1 MTAAKFAPLETAV
14 DRLLAEIAA
23 KIQLSPRRHRMAVSR
38 YETIA
43 QWLERDG
50 SPLRGKVARLY
61 PQGSMAIGAT
71 ILSRD
76 GNDRF
81 DIDIAVE
88 LDYPEDSSPQ
98 AMLDRLHGAVNGKAN
113 SRYFG
118 MVKRRSRCVTVKFA
132 EMHLDLTP
140 MVRRPGTPERESWIF
155 ESRKE
160 NPSAGKRLAANPHGF
175 AAWFN
180 AKTHQPGDPFA
191 AAFLNL
197 AKAYDAV
204 DRQEEAEQEPVPDYE
219 RSENKS
225 QPAIVLQLLKQ
236 WRNGQYQGREDQGPP
251 SILLSRIAAEASNPA
266 LSLAEDL
273 AETARQCAEFLRRA
287 LAGSGHIANPVCPDD
302 LLTDR
307 WPGRPQQVDAFV
319 GKLLDFSSQIRRL
332 SDGCSI
338 REAQEIMEKL
348 FGEHPTREA
357 VNRYNEA
364 LGQAIQSGKMRHAP
378 GTAAA
383 LLPTGAASVGVAGS
397 RRAGRTTL
405 PHRFHKPPG
414 L

>member
-1 MTAAKFAPLETAV
+1 MAAAKFAPLETAV

-43 QWLERDG
+43 QGLERDG

-71 ILSRD
+71 ILSRG

-88 LDYPEDSSPQ
+88 LDHPEDSSPQ
-98 AMLDRLHGAVNGKAN
+98 AMLDRLYGAVNGERN
-113 SRYFG
+113 SQYFG
-118 MVKRRSRCVTVKFA
+118 MVKRCSRCVTVKFA

-140 MVRRPGTPERESWIF
+140 MVRRPGTPEKESWIF

-160 NPSAGKRLAANPHGF
+160 NPSAGKRLMANPHGF

-191 AAFLNL
+191 AAFRQL
-197 AKAYDAV
+197 AESYDAV
-204 DRQEEAEQEPVPDYE
+204 DGPAEQEPVPGYE

-251 SILLSRIAAEASNPA
+251 SILLSCIVAEVSNPA
-266 LSLAEDL
+266 LPLYEDL
-273 AETARQCAEFLRRA
+273 AMTARLTAEFLRRE
-287 LAGSGHIANPVCPDD
+287 LADGGQIANPVCPAD

-307 WPGRPQQVDAFV
+307 WPGHPQQVDAFV
-319 GKLLDFSSQIRRL
+319 DQLLDFSGQIRRL
-332 SDGCSI
+332 SDGCPI
-338 REAQEIMEKL
+338 REVQEIMGKL

-357 VNRYNEA
+357 VNRYNAA
-364 LGQAIQSGKMRHAP
+364 LGQAIQSGRMRHAG
-378 GTAAA
+378 GTAAP
-383 LLPTGAASVGVAGS
+383 LLPVGAASVSVAG
-397 RRAGRTTL
+397 RPGGGRATL
-405 PHRFHKPPG
+405 RHQFHKPPG